1 MRLPVGLLLP
11 GFLVCVTGPSAYPQ
25 DSGPALTLVGD
36 SGQTKSLSLTDL
48 TALPQSEIRE
58 VTRDSA
64 TIVFR
69 GPTLRAL
76 MTLVGAPAGH
86 ALRGVNMALVVVA
99 EARDGYK
106 VAYALAELDEQFG
119 ARTAILA
126 LTQNGTKLPATEG
139 PLRVIISG
147 EQHHARWI
155 RQVVRLRLVR
165 AGS

>member
-1 MRLPVGLLLP
+1 MRLRVGLLLP
-11 GFLVCVTGPSAYPQ
+11 GFLLCGTRLPASAQSP
-25 DSGPALTLVGD
+25 GPALTLVGD

-48 TALPQSEIRE
+48 AALPQFEVRE
-58 VTRDSA
+58 VTRDTS

-76 MTLVGAPAGH
+76 MSLVGAPAGH
-86 ALRGVNMALVVVA
+86 ALRGPNMVLVVVA
-99 EARDGYK
+99 DASDGYR

-119 ARTAILA
+119 ARAAILA
-126 LTQNGTKLPATEG
+126 LTQNGTNLPATDG
-139 PLRVIISG
+139 PLRVIIPG

-155 RQVVRLRLVR
+155 RQVIRLRLVR

>member
-25 DSGPALTLVGD
+25 EAGPALTLVGD

-48 TALPQSEIRE
+48 AALPQSEVRE
-58 VTRDSA
+58 VTRDS
-64 TIVFR
+64 TTMVFR

-76 MTLVGAPAGH
+76 MRLVGAPAGH
-86 ALRGVNMALVVVA
+86 ALRGPNMVLVVVA
-99 EARDGYK
+99 EASDGYK

>member
-11 GFLVCVTGPSAYPQ
+11 GFLVCVTGPPAYPQ
-25 DSGPALTLVGD
+25 DPGPALTLVGD
-36 SGQTKSLSLTDL
+36 SGQTKALSLTDRA
-48 TALPQSEIRE
+48 ALPQFEVRE

-86 ALRGVNMALVVVA
+86 ALRGPNMALVVVA
-99 EARDGYK
+99 EASDGYK

-126 LTQNGTKLPATEG
+126 LSQNGAKLPATEG

-155 RQVVRLRLVR
+155 RQVVRLQLVR

>member
-11 GFLVCVTGPSAYPQ
+11 GFLVCVTGLSAYAQ
-25 DSGPALTLVGD
+25 DPGPALTLVGD
-36 SGQTKSLSLTDL
+36 SGQIKSLSLTDL
-48 TALPQSEIRE
+48 ATLPQSEIRE

-86 ALRGVNMALVVVA
+86 ALRGANMALVVIA
-99 EARDGYK
+99 EASDGYR
-106 VAYALAELDEQFG
+106 VAYALAEVDEQFG

-165 AGS
+165 AGP